1 MTKLVHFRRKR
12 RRGTLMKRPCICVS
26 ISARLTALLNRS
38 GWLTALFILSAIAV
52 AAQPSATTEGWVV
65 LPVDDYR
72 ALRQAAFPSER
83 EPEPPPVEATLT
95 RVDYDLKV
103 DGDLASGEARLT
115 IDVIKDGWARVA
127 IPGGLMIRQARLD
140 GRPVSLVS
148 GATEKGQG
156 TSHLLLSRTG
166 RSVLTLD
173 IVAPV
178 ATVAGTEML
187 RLPASTSAVSR
198 AVVVLPGQSDHG
210 VDVRIIGGLLFE
222 RADTA
227 NGSRWV
233 AHGRG
238 HEALTFAWK
247 RRVEDQRATQPLR
260 LRAALTQLIGLGED
274 TTQVNAEV
282 QVEVL
287 QGLAREVRVQLPAQF
302 TVDQVSGA
310 MVGDWEA
317 TAQELIVTF
326 LEPVQQTA
334 RFILRGEVRLPRDG
348 QMDVPLIRLSA
359 AERETGGVAVEVLG
373 AGEIKDRQATGLE
386 EAEAADLGQLISS
399 RQSPS
404 LVAFRLRPAEGKS
417 ARSLA
422 VRIARYTPQAVLTAN
437 VEEAVYSTL
446 ITEEGKMLVNVR
458 LAVRNNQ
465 RSFLKLNLPA
475 SAVLWSVSVAR
486 RPIRPGRA
494 PDGSLLVPLEKTRS
508 GEESPAF
515 PVEVA
520 YLDRIP
526 AWGEKGRARLALMA
540 VDMPISKSSLLLHYS
555 PLFRLT
561 PAAGS
566 FRTAPYE
573 EPASAAL
580 RPLSGAAAQID
591 VQEAANVNA
600 NQAVVD
606 STQAMVSHLRQAGRT
621 SGPVRNLPVLIGFPH
636 FGPSIF
642 LVSELTSEN
651 QTPVV
656 EIDFQRDRKRG
667 ER

>member
-1 MTKLVHFRRKR
+1 MRRTCL
-12 RRGTLMKRPCICVS
+12 GVS
-26 ISARLTALLNRS
+26 ISARLTALLRSS
-38 GWLTALFILSAIAV
+38 GWLTALVIFSAV
-52 AAQPSATTEGWVV
+52 ASAAQNPVTTEGWVV

-83 EPEPPPVEATLT
+83 DPEPPPVEATLT

-103 DGDLASGEARLT
+103 DGDLAKGEARLT

-140 GRPVSLVS
+140 GRPVSLVNGGS
-148 GATEKGQG
+148 EKGQG
-156 TSHLLLSRTG
+156 ASHLLLSHTG
-166 RSVLTLD
+166 RSVLTLE

-198 AVVVLPGQSDHG
+198 AVVVLPGKSDHG
-210 VDVRIIGGLLFE
+210 VEVRITGGLLFE

-227 NGSRWV
+227 DGSRWV
-233 AHGRG
+233 ANGRG
-238 HEALTFAWK
+238 NEALTFAWK

-260 LRAALTQLIGLGED
+260 MRGALTQLIGLGED

-282 QVEVL
+282 QVEIL
-287 QGLAREVRVQLPAQF
+287 QGVAKEVRLQLPAQF

-310 MVGDWEA
+310 MVADWEA
-317 TAQELIVTF
+317 SAQELVVTF
-326 LEPVQQTA
+326 LDPVQQTT
-334 RFILRGEVRLPRDG
+334 RFTLRGELRLPRDG
-348 QMDVPLIRLSA
+348 QMDIPLIRLSA

-373 AGEIKDRQATGLE
+373 AGEVKDRQATGLE
-386 EAEAADLGQLISS
+386 EAEASDLGQLISS

-422 VRIARYTPQAVLTAN
+422 IRIARYTPQAVLTAN
-437 VEEAVYSTL
+437 VEEAAYSAL
-446 ITEEGKMLVNVR
+446 ITDEGKMLVNAR

-475 SAVLWSVSVAR
+475 SAVLWSVSVAG
-486 RPIRPGRA
+486 RPIRPGQA

-515 PVEVA
+515 TVEIA
-520 YLDRIP
+520 YLDRIS
-526 AWGEKGRARLALMA
+526 AWSEKGRARLALLS

-555 PLFRLT
+555 PLFRVI
-561 PAAGS
+561 AAPGS
-566 FRTAPYE
+566 FRVAPYE
-573 EPASAAL
+573 APTSAAL
-580 RPLSGAAAQID
+580 RQTSGGAVQID
-591 VQEAANVNA
+591 MQTAAYA
-600 NQAVVD
+600 GEKQAGVEQA
-606 STQAMVSHLRQAGRT
+606 QAMVSQLQQAGR
-621 SGPVRNLPVLIGFPH
+621 GARPPQNLPVLVAFPH

-651 QTPVV
+651 QTPALEV
-656 EIDFQRDRKRG
+656 DFQRDRKRG

>member
-1 MTKLVHFRRKR
+1 M
-12 RRGTLMKRPCICVS
+12 S
-26 ISARLTALLNRS
+26 ALLM
-38 GWLTALFILSAIAV
+38 LSAV
-52 AAQPSATTEGWVV
+52 AASAQPSASDGWVV

-83 EPEPPPVEATLT
+83 EPEPPPIEATLT
-95 RVDYDLKV
+95 RIDYDLKI
-103 DGDLASGEARLT
+103 DGDLAAGEARLT

-140 GRPVSLVS
+140 GRPVSLIN
-148 GATEKGQG
+148 GASDKGPG
-156 TSHLLLSRTG
+156 MSYVLLSRKG
-166 RSVLTLD
+166 RAVLTLE

-178 ATVAGTEML
+178 SSVAGTEML
-187 RLPASTSAVSR
+187 KLPASASAVSR
-198 AVVVLPGQSDHG
+198 AAVVLPGKSDHG
-210 VDVRIIGGLLFE
+210 VDVRITGGLLFE
-222 RADTA
+222 RTETTD
-227 NGSRWV
+227 GSRWV

-238 HEALTFAWK
+238 NETLTFAWK
-247 RRVEDQRATQPLR
+247 RRAEDQRAALPLR
-260 LRAALTQLIGLGED
+260 LRGSLTELVGLGED
-274 TTQVNAEV
+274 TTQINAEV

-287 QGLAREVRVQLPAQF
+287 QGLAKDVRLQLPAHF
-302 TVDQVSGA
+302 TIDQVSGA
-310 MVGDWEA
+310 MVADWE
-317 TAQELIVTF
+317 TAGQELIVTF

-334 RFILRGEVRLPRDG
+334 RFTLRGEMRLPRDG
-348 QMDVPLIRLSA
+348 EVTVPLIRLPA
-359 AERETGGVAVEVLG
+359 AERETGGLAVEVLG

-386 EAEAADLGQLISS
+386 ETEAADLGQLISS

-404 LVAFRLRPAEGKS
+404 LIAFRLRPSEGRS

-422 VRIARYTPQAVLTAN
+422 VRVARYTPQAVLTAN
-437 VEEAVYSTL
+437 VEEAAYNALV
-446 ITEEGKMLVNVR
+446 TEEGKLLVNAR

-475 SAVLWSVSVAR
+475 SATLWSVVVAG
-486 RPIRPGRA
+486 RPVRPGRA
-494 PDGSLLVPLEKTRS
+494 PDGSLLVPLEKTRG

-515 PVEVA
+515 AVEVA
-520 YLDRIP
+520 YLDRAA
-526 AWGEKGRARLALMA
+526 AWGEKGRARLALLT

-561 PAAGS
+561 PVSGS

-573 EPASAAL
+573 APSSSALRGSAAGTASFD
-580 RPLSGAAAQID
+580 PQ
-591 VQEAANVNA
+591 QAANVTANA
-600 NQAVVD
+600 AGLD
-606 STQAMVSHLRQAGRT
+606 ATQAMVSKLQQSGRAAR
-621 SGPVRNLPVLIGFPH
+621 PVRNLPVLVAFPH

-651 QTPVV
+651 QTPVL